1 MGLGKT
7 VQAISFILS
16 NRGKKTII
24 ITPTSL
30 IYNWRDEFLKFA
42 PSLKIAIV
50 NETKKKRLDIIENY
64 KNYDVILTTYNL
76 FRIDSDNY
84 KDTEFDYCFLDEAQ
98 YIKNPSSKNSKVCKC
113 INAKSRF
120 ALTGTPLEN
129 NLMELWSIFDFIMPG
144 FLNNQEKFNARYN
157 RCLDE
162 DEVIIKELKSL
173 ISPFIL
179 RRLKKDVLNE
189 LPEKIEKIIKV
200 DMTKEQKKVYA
211 SYTKYVKDIIER
223 KVHNDEFNSSKIEI
237 LSYITKLRQIS
248 LDPSIVMDEY
258 NGESGKLIA
267 LSEIITDMI
276 DRGRKILVFSQFTSV
291 LSKIKRVLDGNSLS
305 YYYLDGSVKS
315 SKRQELVNKFNTD
328 NTNVFLISLKAG
340 GTGLNLTSA
349 DVVIHFDPWWNPAV
363 EEQATDRAHR
373 IGQKNVV
380 EVIKLISE
388 GTVEEKIL
396 NLQDRK
402 KELIDNLIG
411 GDSLNNSLF
420 SNLSKE
426 NILKLF
432 DRDM

>member
-1 MGLGKT
+1 MDK
-7 VQAISFILS
+7 
-16 NRGKKTII
+16 
-24 ITPTSL
+24 
-30 IYNWRDEFLKFA
+30 
-42 PSLKIAIV
+42 
-50 NETKKKRLDIIENY
+50 
-64 KNYDVILTTYNL
+64 YD
-76 FRIDSDNY
+76 
-84 KDTEFDYCFLDEAQ
+84 
-98 YIKNPSSKNSKVCKC
+98 
-113 INAKSRF
+113 
-120 ALTGTPLEN
+120 
-129 NLMELWSIFDFIMPG
+129 
-144 FLNNQEKFNARYN
+144 
-157 RCLDE
+157 
-162 DEVIIKELKSL
+162 
-173 ISPFIL
+173 
-179 RRLKKDVLNE
+179 
-189 LPEKIEKIIKV
+189 
-200 DMTKEQKKVYA
+200 
-211 SYTKYVKDIIER
+211 
-223 KVHNDEFNSSKIEI
+223 
-237 LSYITKLRQIS
+237 
-248 LDPSIVMDEY
+248 
-258 NGESGKLIA
+258 GESGKLIA

-291 LSKIKRVLDGNSLS
+291 LSKIKTVLDGNNLS

>member
-1 MGLGKT
+1 
-7 VQAISFILS
+7 
-16 NRGKKTII
+16 
-24 ITPTSL
+24 
-30 IYNWRDEFLKFA
+30 
-42 PSLKIAIV
+42 
-50 NETKKKRLDIIENY
+50 
-64 KNYDVILTTYNL
+64 
-76 FRIDSDNY
+76 
-84 KDTEFDYCFLDEAQ
+84 
-98 YIKNPSSKNSKVCKC
+98 
-113 INAKSRF
+113 
-120 ALTGTPLEN
+120 
-129 NLMELWSIFDFIMPG
+129 MPG